1 MIIVR
6 HRINKADLLRDCKL
20 SQGVEIDLRSDS
32 EGLYLSHDPFAPGER
47 FLDFLEK
54 YQHQLLIVNVKEDG
68 LEDSVTRELA
78 LREIK
83 NYFFLDQADP
93 TIIRRGKI
101 GLRDSAIRFSE
112 YESLETVRAMAQF
125 ASWVWIDSFSKRE
138 LNLDLISEFSNLGLK
153 TCLVSPELHDLAREP
168 EADDLV
174 EQCIRFGIRFD
185 AVCTKYPEKWEVL
198 A

>member
-6 HRINKADLLRDCKL
+6 HRINTAHLLKDCEL
-20 SQGVEIDLRSDS
+20 NRGIEVDIRSNY
-32 EGLYLSHDPFAPGER
+32 EGLYLSHDPFVPGER
-47 FLDFLEK
+47 FLDFLEN

-68 LEDSVTRELA
+68 LEDAVSKELA
-78 LREIK
+78 LRQIT

-112 YESLETVRAMAQF
+112 YESLETVRTMAQF

-138 LNLDLISEFSNLGLK
+138 LKPDLMSEFNILGLK
-153 TCLVSPELHDLAREP
+153 TCIVSPELHDLARGP

-174 EQCIRFGIRFD
+174 EQCMRLGIRFD

-198 A
+198 V